1 MYPKLLELGPIN
13 IYSYG
18 LLLVSAYL
26 IGLRLAVARAR
37 QRGLNGDRAM
47 DLGIWIILSAL
58 VGAKLLLLI
67 VDFDHIRRDPAELLG
82 LLRSGGVFYGGLV
95 LAVGVAFWYMRRHRL
110 PLWTTCDAFAPGI
123 ALGQAVGR
131 LGCLLGG
138 CCYGRPTDLPWGITF
153 TNTLAASNV
162 GTPLDISLHPT
173 QLYESAAT
181 LGLLGVLLLV
191 ERRGGGFAGR
201 TFWTYLLLYPIARFI
216 IEFYRGDPRGMAF
229 GLLPTSQFVSLILVP
244 LSAVMLV
251 VLWRR
256 HRAATAA
263 TAGAT
268 RGA

>member
-26 IGLRLAVARAR
+26 IGLRVAVARVR
-37 QRGLNGDRAM
+37 QRGINGDRAM

-138 CCYGRPTDLPWGITF
+138 CCYGRPTDVPWGITF

-181 LGLLGVLLLV
+181 LALLGVLLLV

-201 TFWTYLLLYPIARFI
+201 TFWTYLLLYPIARFV

-256 HRAATAA
+256 HRAATA
-263 TAGAT
+263 TAPKRA
-268 RGA
+268 

>member
-1 MYPKLLELGPIN
+1 MADETTTIVIMGASGDLTRRKLIPALYNLSRGGRLPDDFNIVGMSRTELTDDDF
-13 IYSYG
+13 
-18 LLLVSAYL
+18 
-26 IGLRLAVARAR
+26 R
-37 QRGLNGDRAM
+37 DRMWKGVLDAGEPESQK
-47 DLGIWIILSAL
+47 DVWHDFAQNLFYCSGNLGTEE
-58 VGAKLLLLI
+58 G
-67 VDFDHIRRDPAELLG
+67 
-82 LLRSGGVFYGGLV
+82 RSGLKARLHEIEGETEVVNRLFFLS
-95 LAVGVAFWYMRRHRL
+95 VA
-110 PLWTTCDAFAPGI
+110 P
-123 ALGQAVGR
+123 
-131 LGCLLGG
+131 
-138 CCYGRPTDLPWGITF
+138 
-153 TNTLAASNV
+153 
-162 GTPLDISLHPT
+162 
-173 QLYESAAT
+173 QLYESAET
-181 LGLLGVLLLV
+181 FGLLGVLLLV

>member
-67 VDFDHIRRDPAELLG
+67 VDFDHIRRNPAELLG

-201 TFWTYLLLYPIARFI
+201 TFWTYLLLYPIARFV

>member
-26 IGLRLAVARAR
+26 IGLRVAVARAR
-37 QRGLNGDRAM
+37 QRGLDGDRAM

-58 VGAKLLLLI
+58 VGAKLLLVV
-67 VDFDHIRRDPAELLG
+67 VDFDHLRRDPAALWS

-153 TNTLAASNV
+153 TNTLAAANV

-173 QLYESAAT
+173 QLYESAAALAI
-181 LGLLGVLLLV
+181 LGILLLV

-201 TFWTYLLLYPIARFI
+201 TFWTYLLLYPIARFV
-216 IEFYRGDPRGMAF
+216 IEFYRGDPRGIAF
-229 GLLPTSQFVSLILVP
+229 GWLPTSQFVSLLLVP
-244 LSAVMLV
+244 LSVVMLV
-251 VLWRR
+251 VLWRAR
-256 HRAATAA
+256 QAAPAARPSRA
-263 TAGAT
+263 
-268 RGA
+268 R

>member
-26 IGLRLAVARAR
+26 IGLRVAVARAR
-37 QRGLNGDRAM
+37 QRGINGDRAM

-138 CCYGRPTDLPWGITF
+138 CCYGRPTDVPWGITF

-181 LGLLGVLLLV
+181 LALLGVLLLV

-201 TFWTYLLLYPIARFI
+201 TFWTYLLLYPIARFV

-256 HRAATAA
+256 HRAATA
-263 TAGAT
+263 TAPKRA
-268 RGA
+268 